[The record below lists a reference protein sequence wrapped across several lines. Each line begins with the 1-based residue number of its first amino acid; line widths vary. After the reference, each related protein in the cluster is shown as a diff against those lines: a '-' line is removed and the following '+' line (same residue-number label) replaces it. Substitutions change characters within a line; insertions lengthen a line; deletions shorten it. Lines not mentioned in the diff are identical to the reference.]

1 MSNLVKHGTWDIE
14 SAVADLASA
23 SKGNADYFK
32 FKAGQNVLRFLP
44 PAPGQSSP
52 FAVTY
57 QHWVVLP
64 DGTKSP
70 MNCARMMAKQ
80 RCAACERVDE
90 LLRSG
95 NEADFKLSNEI
106 KAKLQVLAN
115 VIDRDDE
122 SKGIQIVRFGK
133 SILDQLVSIRKD
145 ARAGGDFTDAEDGFD
160 IIVTKKGEGVKTE
173 YSVLASR
180 ESTALHDDPA
190 QAADWLDS
198 QYDLDK
204 YRKVPSYEEGYAKLT
219 GENVAPE
226 RTPGRLTASGAKKPE
241 VLPPVRS
248 RRSVADDTSDVPF

>member
-14 SAVADLASA
+14 SAVADLSLA
-23 SKGNADYFK
+23 SKGNADFFK

-44 PAPGQSSP
+44 PVAGQSSP
-52 FAVTY
+52 LAVTY

-80 RCAACERVDE
+80 RCAACERADE
-90 LLRSG
+90 LMRSG
-95 NEADFKLSNEI
+95 NEADFKLANEI

-115 VIDRDDE
+115 IIDRDDE
-122 SKGIQIVRFGK
+122 AKGVQIVRFGK
-133 SILDQLVSIRKD
+133 SILDQLVAIRKD
-145 ARAGGDFTDAEDGFD
+145 ARSGGDFTDVEDGFD

-173 YSVLASR
+173 YACLPSR
-180 ESTALHDDPA
+180 ESTALHDDA
-190 QAADWLDS
+190 GQGETWLDN

-219 GENVAPE
+219 GEMIAPD
-226 RTPGRLTASGAKKPE
+226 RSPGRVSASGARKPE
-241 VLPPVRS
+241 VLPPAR
-248 RRSVADDTSDVPF
+248 RRSVADDTNETPF